1 MCVNFA
7 ANWTELKACFVCVW
21 DSISVSIDFRA
32 SFPGLPGGQSLF
44 QLPTLVLG
52 TSYLGCDGHV
62 MVM

>member
-7 ANWTELKACFVCVW
+7 ANWTELKACVVCVW
-21 DSISVSIDFRA
+21 DSISVPIEFRA
-32 SFPGLPGGQSLF
+32 SFLPGGQSLF

-62 MVM
+62 TVM